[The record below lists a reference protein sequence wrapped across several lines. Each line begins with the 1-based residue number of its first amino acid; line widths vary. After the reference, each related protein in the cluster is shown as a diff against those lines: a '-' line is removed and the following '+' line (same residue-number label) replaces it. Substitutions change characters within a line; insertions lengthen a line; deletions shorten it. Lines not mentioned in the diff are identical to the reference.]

1 MDTLIFKPQDIVT
14 ICAKNVDLDYATRDT
29 FQTDTS
35 ISRCNGNL
43 RGEERELEP
52 WDASGGLL
60 TNGDCDLELDSNAN
74 GWNVNEMFQKNES
87 IYGVQSTFDQ
97 TLSGYTVQI
106 EKKNTKEF
114 K

>member
-52 WDASGGLL
+52 WDPSGGL

-74 GWNVNEMFQKNES
+74 GWNAHEMFQKNES
-87 IYGVQSTFDQ
+87 IYGVQSTFDHS
-97 TLSGYTVQI
+97 LSGYTVKL
-106 EKKNTKEF
+106 EKANTKEF